1 MQSILKL
8 FSILTTAQKK
18 ECFFI
23 IFTMIIG
30 AILEAVG
37 IGTILPLIS
46 VIENENIFSKYPQIK
61 YITNSIGIIT
71 HTQFIIAVSILLI
84 FVFVLKNL
92 YLAWQ
97 LKLQINFSLKNQVY
111 FSKMLM
117 REYLFKPYL
126 FHLNHNTA
134 TILRNV
140 NASGTIILRPSEF
153 FVFIYPTGA
162 FCG

>member
-8 FSILTTAQKK
+8 FSILTTVQKK

-126 FHLNHNTA
+126 FHLNPHLTFLHYN
-134 TILRNV
+134 LHPL
-140 NASGTIILRPSEF
+140 SS
-153 FVFIYPTGA
+153 
-162 FCG
+162 C